1 MLVSGHDDAS
11 CMLYDIRGQR
21 VIQTFKPHNGD
32 IRSVHLSPKAY
43 YLLSGGYDNN
53 VVLTDLQ
60 GDLTQPLTSLVVA
73 SHQDKVTRAK
83 WHPTEFNFLTSS
95 ADKTAVLWSLPS
107 N

>member
-1 MLVSGHDDAS
+1 MTVDPSGRLLVSGHDDAS

-32 IRSVHLSPKAY
+32 VRSVRFSPKAY

-60 GDLTQPLTSLVVA
+60 GDLTQPLTSLIVA
-73 SHQDKVTRAK
+73 SHQDKVRAK
-83 WHPTEFNFLTSS
+83 IERGISIK
-95 ADKTAVLWSLPS
+95 A
-107 N
+107 